1 MNLNFIE
8 SKLAKVLVFII
19 ANVNVTNENNSVEDI
34 AIMLDKLL
42 YQKIEKDLIDLL
54 KTLNYYITDI
64 DNKSK
69 RILRKIVKKFNE
81 EFIDEEEETVGHMQQ
96 TETTQ

>member
-81 EFIDEEEETVGHMQQ
+81 EFIDEEEETVGHTQQ

>member
-42 YQKIEKDLIDLL
+42 YQKVEKDLIDLL